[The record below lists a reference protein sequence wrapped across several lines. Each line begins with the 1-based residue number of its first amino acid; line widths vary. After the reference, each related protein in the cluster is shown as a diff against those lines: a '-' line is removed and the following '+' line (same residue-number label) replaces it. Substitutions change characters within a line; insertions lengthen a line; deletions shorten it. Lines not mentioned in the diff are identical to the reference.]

1 VTGTYLLDANVLIAL
16 TLTDHE
22 HHQRAASW
30 AAGVDRIALCPIVE
44 GSLIRF
50 LVRLGQS
57 PTTANALLERLY
69 SSPRC
74 EFWPDAISYRDAD
87 LDHVV
92 GHRQVT
98 DAYLATSAAARHA
111 QLATFDRALAEAVPM
126 HVVLIPQLR

>member
-1 VTGTYLLDANVLIAL
+1 MTQAHLLDANALIAL

-22 HHQRAASW
+22 HHQRAAAW
-30 AAGVDRIALCPIVE
+30 AATVDRIALCPIVE

-57 PTTANALLERLY
+57 QATAKALLDGLY
-69 SSPRC
+69 ASPRC
-74 EFWPDAISYRDAD
+74 EFWPDTISYRDAD

-98 DAYLATSAAARHA
+98 DAYLAAAAATRHA
-111 QLATFDRALAEAVPM
+111 RLATFDRALAAAVPM
-126 HVVLIPQLR
+126 HVVLIP